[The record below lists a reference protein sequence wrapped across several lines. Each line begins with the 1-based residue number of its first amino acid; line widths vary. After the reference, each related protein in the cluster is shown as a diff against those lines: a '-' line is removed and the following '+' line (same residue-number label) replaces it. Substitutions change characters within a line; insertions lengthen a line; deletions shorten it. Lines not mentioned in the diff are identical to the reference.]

1 MCGIVGLISAKPGAV
16 SPVAFATSVES
27 LQHRGPDGTGQ
38 YQSSDGAIALGH
50 RRLSIIDPTNASAQP
65 FETAKTVIVF
75 NGEIYNF
82 RQLRKELQAEGRVFR
97 STGDTEVISVGYE
110 AWGKRVFSR
119 LKGMF
124 ALAIYD
130 KDNSSIILARDRFG
144 IKPLYIRTDVN
155 GLVAFGSEIK
165 ALTFL
170 GSLQI
175 YGPSLVDLLA
185 WGHPVSHDSLFSGV
199 RQLPPGGLLELR
211 RDRETITQ
219 IETPATPVVAT
230 PELRDASPR
239 TIREVLAASVHDHL
253 VSDVPVALALS
264 GGLDSS
270 VVAALAARDNDKLI
284 AFTFTTGISQDP
296 EVDHAR
302 MVCDRVGL
310 QQRILKVRPS
320 DLADLLENIAFHLEV
335 PIANINIIP
344 TYLMYEAIRREG
356 FKVILVGEGS
366 DELFAGYPWH
376 RLAHE
381 GANCSPAD
389 LFDKFFDRCGL
400 KRSVDLLQD
409 QHRSALLERKMHWEK
424 EFTGIV
430 APSGSTSLGGLLR
443 YDQTYQLQFSQ
454 LQRIDRLTM
463 AHGVEARVPFLY
475 DPVLEVANRLPDK
488 LRLKGRWDFFGRR
501 EKVGL
506 AASVRDLLPRRV
518 LNRPKFGKIG
528 TVNLWKTPMTAGLNE
543 LFLQTLQASRFKE
556 SRDALSDWI
565 NWSNVASIR
574 LGNREKLLFVLL
586 LMTVN
591 QAIRGY
597 KRTR

>member
-1 MCGIVGLISAKPGAV
+1 
-16 SPVAFATSVES
+16 
-27 LQHRGPDGTGQ
+27 
-38 YQSSDGAIALGH
+38 
-50 RRLSIIDPTNASAQP
+50 
-65 FETAKTVIVF
+65 
-75 NGEIYNF
+75 
-82 RQLRKELQAEGRVFR
+82 
-97 STGDTEVISVGYE
+97 
-110 AWGKRVFSR
+110 
-119 LKGMF
+119 
-124 ALAIYD
+124 
-130 KDNSSIILARDRFG
+130 
-144 IKPLYIRTDVN
+144 
-155 GLVAFGSEIK
+155 
-165 ALTFL
+165 
-170 GSLQI
+170 
-175 YGPSLVDLLA
+175 
-185 WGHPVSHDSLFSGV
+185 
-199 RQLPPGGLLELR
+199 
-211 RDRETITQ
+211 
-219 IETPATPVVAT
+219 
-230 PELRDASPR
+230 
-239 TIREVLAASVHDHL
+239 VHDHL